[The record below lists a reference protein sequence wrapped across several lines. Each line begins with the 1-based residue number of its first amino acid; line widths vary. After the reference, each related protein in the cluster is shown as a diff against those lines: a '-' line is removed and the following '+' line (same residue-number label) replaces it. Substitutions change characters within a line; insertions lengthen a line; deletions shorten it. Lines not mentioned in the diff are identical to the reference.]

1 MADRPIDPGTGD
13 ADLQELRALAAGR
26 SPLDVRWEE
35 PPESL
40 WERIQAE
47 ADAPSAPAPPA
58 EVAELDPRRRSE
70 RAPRN
75 TARRP
80 SGGWAP
86 WLLGAAAGALVVAAV
101 GLLLRDSGSVEVV
114 ASTDLELLGT
124 AGRGRAE
131 LVDVDGS
138 KQLRVE
144 VEDLDAGD
152 GFVEVWVI
160 DTEVSRLVSL
170 GPLRADGLYDLP
182 DGLDPES
189 FPVVDVSYEPLDGDP
204 AHSGDSVLRG
214 TLEF

>member
-1 MADRPIDPGTGD
+1 
-13 ADLQELRALAAGR
+13 GR

-40 WERIQAE
+40 WERIQTE

-114 ASTDLELLGT
+114 ASTDLELL
-124 AGRGRAE
+124 
-131 LVDVDGS
+131 
-138 KQLRVE
+138 
-144 VEDLDAGD
+144 
-152 GFVEVWVI
+152 
-160 DTEVSRLVSL
+160 
-170 GPLRADGLYDLP
+170 
-182 DGLDPES
+182 
-189 FPVVDVSYEPLDGDP
+189 
-204 AHSGDSVLRG
+204 
-214 TLEF
+214 